1 MKSLTDYQTFIAS
14 KRTVAQTVGFD
25 VRIEDINP
33 KLFEWQRRIV
43 QWACRQGRGALFEE
57 CGLGKTFQQVEWAR
71 LVADRT
77 GQRVLILAP
86 LAVAHQTIEEAHK
99 IGVDARYCRSQ
110 GAVDDAPERII
121 VANYDM
127 LSAFA
132 PQSFG
137 GVVLDE
143 SSILKSFA
151 GATRNQI
158 IDAFAN
164 TPYRL
169 ACTATP
175 SPNDIMELGNHSE
188 FLGVMKRNEM
198 LAMYFKHDGGDTS
211 VWRLRR
217 HGEKDFWRWVA
228 GWAICASKPSDLGYS
243 DEGFD
248 LPPLHLHEHVVKTDH
263 TRAFA
268 QGQLFVDGTVSA
280 TSMWQERRHSINARC
295 AKAVELVSTA
305 GDDTFIVWC
314 DTNTE
319 ADLLA
324 ANLPDAVDV
333 RGADSVTKKERDLRA
348 FSEGRVNQIVTKAEI
363 AGYGLNWQHCAQ
375 MAFVGVTYSFE
386 KTYQALRR
394 SWRFG
399 QTRPVHAHMIY
410 AESEGG
416 IRQSLQT
423 KQQQHHEMQQKMN
436 EAMRETG
443 IAHAPTHR
451 KSEYHA
457 MRAIAPA
464 WL

>member
-1 MKSLTDYQTFIAS
+1 MSDYKSFIAS
-14 KRTVAQTVGFD
+14 KHTAAQAVGFD
-25 VRIEDINP
+25 VALSDINP
-33 KLFEWQRRIV
+33 KLFEWQKRIV

-57 CGLGKTFQQVEWAR
+57 CGLGKTFQQIEWAR

-99 IGVDARYCRSQ
+99 LDVDARYCRSQ
-110 GAVDDAPERII
+110 DAVDDASERII

-127 LSAFA
+127 LSAFD
-132 PQSFG
+132 PQTLG

-151 GATRNQI
+151 GAMRNQI

-175 SPNDIMELGNHSE
+175 SPNDIMELGNHAE

-198 LAMYFKHDGGDTS
+198 LSMYFKHDGGDTS
-211 VWRLRR
+211 VWRLKR
-217 HGEKDFWRWVA
+217 HGEKDFWRWVTS
-228 GWAICASKPSDLGYS
+228 WAICASKPSDLGYS
-243 DEGFD
+243 DDGFD
-248 LPPLHLHEHVVKTDH
+248 LPPLHLHEHVIKTDH

-280 TSMWQERRHSINARC
+280 TSMWQERRHSNDARC
-295 AKAVELVSTA
+295 AKAIELVAEA
-305 GDDTFIVWC
+305 GEEPFIVWC

-324 ANLPDAVDV
+324 SNLPNAVDV
-333 RGADSVTKKERDLRA
+333 RGADSVAKKERDLRA
-348 FSEGRVNQIVTKAEI
+348 FSEGKVSQIVTKAEI
-363 AGYGLNWQHCAQ
+363 AGYGLNWQHCSQ

-394 SWRFG
+394 AWRFG

-416 IRQSLQT
+416 IRQSLAV
-423 KQQQHHEMQQKMN
+423 KQAQHHEMQQHMN
-436 EAMRETG
+436 EAMREAG
-443 IAHAPTHR
+443 IS
-451 KSEYHA
+451 KSPARIKTEYHA
-457 MRAIAPA
+457 AHISAPA